1 MQLTSDRRCSGHVER
16 VCLTL
21 QSDLDLAFSYLRLDE
36 AETQGGKAAHA
47 TELIAKA
54 VIAHRTVL
62 RELVCFPDLS
72 ERKREL
78 AGEARRLL
86 ESIQSVERQFRI
98 L

>member
-1 MQLTSDRRCSGHVER
+1 MQLTPDRGCSGHIESGLR
-16 VCLTL
+16 L
-21 QSDLDLAFSYLRLDE
+21 QSDLDFAFSYLRL
-36 AETQGGKAAHA
+36 AETETRGGKADHA
-47 TELIAKA
+47 SELIAKA

-62 RELVCFPDLS
+62 RELVGISDMYQS
-72 ERKREL
+72 NREL